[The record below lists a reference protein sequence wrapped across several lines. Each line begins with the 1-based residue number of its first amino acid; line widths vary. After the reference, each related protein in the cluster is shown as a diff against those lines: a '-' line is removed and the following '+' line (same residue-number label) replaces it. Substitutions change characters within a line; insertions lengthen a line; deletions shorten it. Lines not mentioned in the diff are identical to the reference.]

1 MWSGMATKT
10 NKKKP
15 ELTDDMLR
23 ELDELTDILS
33 GYFSIGKDKDV
44 YEIKRRKSGK
54 RDRDSKK
61 S

>member
-1 MWSGMATKT
+1 MATKT

-23 ELDELTDILS
+23 EVDELTDILS

-54 RDRDSKK
+54 RNRDSKK

>member
-1 MWSGMATKT
+1 MATKT
-10 NKKKP
+10 DKKKQ

-23 ELDELTDILS
+23 ELDEISDILS

-44 YEIKRRKSGK
+44 YKIKRRKSGK

>member
-1 MWSGMATKT
+1 MATKT
-10 NKKKP
+10 NKKKQ
-15 ELTDDMLR
+15 ELSEDILKY
-23 ELDELTDILS
+23 LDELTDILS
-33 GYFSIGKDKDV
+33 GAFTIGKDKDV

>member
-1 MWSGMATKT
+1 MATKT
-10 NKKKP
+10 DKKKQ

-44 YEIKRRKSGK
+44 YKIERRKSGK

>member
-1 MWSGMATKT
+1 MLSGMATKT
-10 NKKKP
+10 NKKKQ
-15 ELTDDMLR
+15 ELTHDMLR

-44 YEIKRRKSGK
+44 YKIKRRKSGK
-54 RDRDSKK
+54 RNRDSKK

>member
-1 MWSGMATKT
+1 MSTS
-10 NKKKP
+10 KKNLKP
-15 ELTDDMLR
+15 KSELTDDMLR

-33 GYFSIGKDKDV
+33 GYFSIGKDKDI
-44 YEIKRRKSGK
+44 YKIKRRKSGK

>member
-1 MWSGMATKT
+1 MATKT

-33 GYFSIGKDKDV
+33 GYFSIGKETYK
-44 YEIKRRKSGK
+44 IKNREKNGK
-54 RDRDSKK
+54 RNRNSKK

>member
-1 MWSGMATKT
+1 MGTKT
-10 NKKKP
+10 DKKKQ

-44 YEIKRRKSGK
+44 YEKKRRKSGK
-54 RDRDSKK
+54 QDRDSKK

>member
-1 MWSGMATKT
+1 MSTSKKT
-10 NKKKP
+10 SKHKQ

-44 YEIKRRKSGK
+44 HEIKRRKSGK

>member
-1 MWSGMATKT
+1 MATKT
-10 NKKKP
+10 DKKKQ

-54 RDRDSKK
+54 RNRDSKK

>member
-1 MWSGMATKT
+1 
-10 NKKKP
+10 
-15 ELTDDMLR
+15 MLR

-33 GYFSIGKDKDV
+33 GYFSIGKGKDV

>member
-1 MWSGMATKT
+1 MATKT
-10 NKKKP
+10 DKKKQ

-33 GYFSIGKDKDV
+33 GYFSIGKGKDV

>member
-33 GYFSIGKDKDV
+33 GYFSIGK
-44 YEIKRRKSGK
+44 ETSQIKK
-54 RDRDSKK
+54 RSKNVKRNRNSKK

>member
-1 MWSGMATKT
+1 MSTS
-10 NKKKP
+10 KKNLNHKK

>member
-1 MWSGMATKT
+1 MATKT
-10 NKKKP
+10 DKKKQ

-33 GYFSIGKDKDV
+33 GAFTIGKDKDV
-44 YEIKRRKSGK
+44 YQIKRRKSGK

>member
-1 MWSGMATKT
+1 MATKT

-33 GYFSIGKDKDV
+33 GYFSIGKDKDI
-44 YEIKRRKSGK
+44 YKIKRRKSGK

>member
-1 MWSGMATKT
+1 MATKT

-33 GYFSIGKDKDV
+33 GYFSIGRDKDV
-44 YEIKRRKSGK
+44 YKIKRRKSGK

>member
-1 MWSGMATKT
+1 MATKT
-10 NKKKP
+10 DKKKQ

-44 YEIKRRKSGK
+44 
-54 RDRDSKK
+54 
-61 S
+61 

>member
-1 MWSGMATKT
+1 MATKT
-10 NKKKP
+10 DKKKQEP
-15 ELTDDMLR
+15 SEDILKY
-23 ELDELTDILS
+23 LDELTDILS

-44 YEIKRRKSGK
+44 YKIKRRKSGK

>member
-33 GYFSIGKDKDV
+33 GYFSIGKET
-44 YEIKRRKSGK
+44 YQIKK
-54 RDRDSKK
+54 REKNVKRNRNSKK

>member
-10 NKKKP
+10 NKKKQ
-15 ELTDDMLR
+15 ELSEDILKY
-23 ELDELTDILS
+23 LDELTDILS
-33 GYFSIGKDKDV
+33 GAFTIGKDKDV
-44 YEIKRRKSGK
+44 YKIKRRKSGK

>member
-1 MWSGMATKT
+1 MATKT
-10 NKKKP
+10 DKKKQ

-33 GYFSIGKDKDV
+33 GYFSIGRDKDI
-44 YEIKRRKSGK
+44 YKIKRRKSGE
-54 RDRDSKK
+54 RDRDNKK

>member
-1 MWSGMATKT
+1 MSTSKKT
-10 NKKKP
+10 SKHKQ

-33 GYFSIGKDKDV
+33 GYFSIWKDT
-44 YEIKRRKSGK
+44 YQIKK
-54 RDRDSKK
+54 REKNVKRNRNSKK